1 MAALIGG
8 IVTDAEELLL
18 HEVTMAK
25 LEVQDELRKTK
36 TAAVSVGVGIGI
48 AAVGALLLIL
58 MLVHLLHVCTAIP
71 LWGCYGSVGGVLAG
85 VGVGFFIA
93 SQKAAEKIELAP
105 RQAVETLKEN
115 AQ

>member
-1 MAALIGG
+1 MSEYQCYEFVALDRPLTSKEMA
-8 IVTDAEELLL
+8 
-18 HEVTMAK
+18 
-25 LEVQDELRKTK
+25 ELRAISTRAE
-36 TAAVSVGVGIGI
+36 TEAAVSVGVGIGI